1 MKSYAGTLPVRPVV
15 IKLGGRALEAPG
27 APEEFARAL
36 SRLEH
41 PAIVVHGGGA
51 EVTAW
56 CEKVGIESRFEN
68 GLRVTDPATLEV
80 AVAVLAG
87 LANKRLVAALNS
99 ADMRAVGLSG
109 VDDRL
114 LVAQRHPQADVLG
127 EVGHDPQ
134 VNRRLLH
141 LLLSEGYTPVIATIA
156 TTYAGQLLNV
166 NADDAASAIAQAVQA
181 SDLALLSDTPG
192 LKLDGAVVSEI
203 VAGDFDAT
211 LANPQVAGGMR
222 PKIAAAAAA
231 VRAGVSRVHIAAWR
245 GPDTLHTLFHDR
257 THGTLLHEG
266 AASGA
271 ASGARTEATHG

>member
-27 APEEFARAL
+27 APREFATAL

-41 PAIVVHGGGA
+41 PAIIVHGGGA

-56 CEKVGIESRFEN
+56 CEKLGIASRFEN
-68 GLRVTDPATLEV
+68 GLRVTDAATLEV

-99 ADMRAVGLSG
+99 VDMRAVGLSG

-114 LVAQRHPQADVLG
+114 LMAPRHPQADVLG

-141 LLLSEGYTPVIATIA
+141 LLLAEGYTPVVATIA
-156 TTYAGQLLNV
+156 TTYSDHLLNV
-166 NADDAASAIAQAVQA
+166 NADDAAAAIAEAVQA
-181 SDLALLSDTPG
+181 SDLVLLSDTPG
-192 LKLDGAVVSEI
+192 LKLDGEVVSEI
-203 VAGDFDAT
+203 VADDFDAT

-222 PKIAAAAAA
+222 PKIAAAASA

-257 THGTLLHEG
+257 THGTLLHDG
-266 AASGA
+266 AQ
-271 ASGARTEATHG
+271 TEANHG